1 MSTPASSGNPRLV
14 VPFGRATLSP
24 LALAQAASGLCDL
37 LWLVDLSD
45 PDTAAIERMMARFG
59 TIVDLA
65 GIAPESWADVV
76 AAHEPTGMLTFFD
89 TNMVAFAEMAGQ
101 LGLPFH
107 SPEVA
112 GRLLDKAR
120 QRQAF
125 RAAGLPTPPSWVI
138 PVGCP
143 RAGYERVLRD
153 TTYPAIFKPQFGND
167 SKLTYPAPD
176 AAALRQLIEGANA
189 GHDSVPMVVEE
200 YLADTEPRLGDGFA
214 NYLSVETFVGDGE
227 AHHFAVTGRF
237 PPAEPFRETGFFI
250 PSTVSGTD
258 RDAILEVASAAIRAI
273 GVETGCLHTEIKFT
287 PDGPRVIEVNGR
299 LGGGIPLMFE
309 LATGAL
315 AVRLAMQVALG
326 VDPGELPEPT
336 ADKIGFRFLFQAPMW
351 ATQVTALEGLDG
363 AGLLPGVSAVT
374 LHRGPGSVLDWR
386 IGNHG
391 YVFAASGAVAS
402 YAELRDLYRSIEA
415 TVMVSYSGTAD

>member
-1 MSTPASSGNPRLV
+1 LSSPATSGKPRLA
-14 VPFGRATLSP
+14 VPFGRAILSP
-24 LALAQAASGLCDL
+24 LALAQAAAGICDL

-45 PDTAAIERMMARFG
+45 PDTAAIERMMKRFG

-65 GIAPESWADVV
+65 GLPPGSWADAV
-76 AAHEPTGMLTFFD
+76 AVYEPAGMLTFFD
-89 TNMVAFAEMAGQ
+89 TNMVAFAEMARE

-125 RAAGLPTPPSWVI
+125 RDAGLPTPRSWVV
-138 PVGCP
+138 P
-143 RAGYERVLRD
+143 AGYSPDSDNLLQEV
-153 TTYPAIFKPQFGND
+153 TYPAIFKPQFGND
-167 SKLTYPAPD
+167 SKRVYPVADAPS
-176 AAALRQLIEGANA
+176 LRQLIEASNA
-189 GHDSVPMVVEE
+189 GNDAVPMVVEE

-214 NYLSVETFVGDGE
+214 NYLSVETFVRGGDP
-227 AHHFAVTGRF
+227 HHFAVTGRF

-258 RDAILEVASAAIRAI
+258 RDAVLEVASAAIAAI
-273 GVETGCLHTEIKFT
+273 GIETGCLHTEIKFT

-326 VDPGELPEPT
+326 IDPGELVEPT
-336 ADKIGFRFLFQAPMW
+336 ADTIGFRFLFHAPIW
-351 ATQVTALEGLDG
+351 ATEVTAIEGLDA
-363 AGLLPGVSAVT
+363 AGSLAGVTAVT

-391 YVFAASGAVAS
+391 YVFAASGAVTG
-402 YAELRDLYRSIEA
+402 YPELRDLYRSIEE
-415 TVMVSYSGTAD
+415 TVVVSYSGRAD

>member
-1 MSTPASSGNPRLV
+1 LSSPASSGKPRLA

-24 LALAQAASGLCDL
+24 LALAQAAAGICDL

-45 PDTAAIERMMARFG
+45 PDTAAIERMMRRFG

-65 GIAPESWADVV
+65 GIPPESWADAV
-76 AAHEPTGMLTFFD
+76 AAREPAGILTFFD
-89 TNMVAFAEMAGQ
+89 TNMVAFAEMARQ

-125 RAAGLPTPPSWVI
+125 RDAGLPTPRSWVI
-138 PVGCP
+138 PVACP
-143 RAGYERVLRD
+143 PSDYEDLLEEVS
-153 TTYPAIFKPQFGND
+153 YPAIFKPQFGND

-176 AAALRQLIEGANA
+176 APSLRQLIEARNA
-189 GHDSVPMVVEE
+189 SNDAVPMVVEE
-200 YLADTEPRLGDGFA
+200 YLADTKPRLGDGLA
-214 NYLSVETFVGDGE
+214 NYLSVETFVRGGNP
-227 AHHFAVTGRF
+227 HHFAITGRF

-250 PSTVSGTD
+250 PSTVSGSD
-258 RDAILEVASAAIRAI
+258 RDAVLEVASAAIRAI
-273 GVETGCLHTEIKFT
+273 GIETGCLHTEIKFT
-287 PDGPRVIEVNGR
+287 PDGPRIIEVNGR

-326 VDPGELPEPT
+326 IDPGELPEPT
-336 ADKIGFRFLFQAPMW
+336 PDTIGFRFLFHAPMW
-351 ATQVTALEGLDG
+351 ATEVTALEGLDG
-363 AGLLPGVSAVT
+363 AGTLPGVTAVT

-402 YAELRDLYRSIEA
+402 YSELRDLYRSIEE
-415 TVMVSYSGTAD
+415 TVVVSYSGRAD